1 MERWYRGNQM
11 EKKKIITENQ
21 EKRCRMIGIAGSNTG
36 VGCTHF
42 SIMLTNYLA
51 GYLRR
56 KAILLEFNES
66 GDLEKL
72 EYVCTGQMG
81 QKNPYRVLDA
91 DYYKYAGPEAVKE
104 VLQRGYDDILID
116 FGSVKDGANELYW
129 RCDKKFLVG
138 SFTEWQQESFRE
150 FEMEQRAKQKKAGRV
165 SRYLEARRPEENSRE
180 DFGSMQN
187 GFRFQRMPSRSRRS
201 AGNFFSVSCKN
212 DIKGRFP

>member
-11 EKKKIITENQ
+11 EKKKIITETQ

>member
-116 FGSVKDGANELYW
+116 LDRSKMAQTNYIGDAIKSSWRVPLRSGSRRVSGNSRW
-129 RCDKKFLVG
+129 N
-138 SFTEWQQESFRE
+138 RE
-150 FEMEQRAKQKKAGRV
+150 RNRKKAGRV

>member
-1 MERWYRGNQM
+1 M
-11 EKKKIITENQ
+11 EKKKIITETQ

-150 FEMEQRAKQKKAGRV
+150 FEMEQRAKQKRV

>member
-1 MERWYRGNQM
+1 M

>member
-1 MERWYRGNQM
+1 
-11 EKKKIITENQ
+11 
-21 EKRCRMIGIAGSNTG
+21 
-36 VGCTHF
+36 
-42 SIMLTNYLA
+42 MLTNYLA

-138 SFTEWQQESFRE
+138 SFTEWQQESSDQCRTDSVFSGCLLGHEGVRGI
-150 FEMEQRAKQKKAGRV
+150 F
-165 SRYLEARRPEENSRE
+165 
-180 DFGSMQN
+180 
-187 GFRFQRMPSRSRRS
+187 S
-201 AGNFFSVSCKN
+201 AYPVKMT
-212 DIKGRFP
+212 

>member
-1 MERWYRGNQM
+1 M

-72 EYVCTGQMG
+72 TG
-81 QKNPYRVLDA
+81 
-91 DYYKYAGPEAVKE
+91 
-104 VLQRGYDDILID
+104 
-116 FGSVKDGANELYW
+116 YW
-129 RCDKKFLVG
+129 MRIII
-138 SFTEWQQESFRE
+138 
-150 FEMEQRAKQKKAGRV
+150 
-165 SRYLEARRPEENSRE
+165 
-180 DFGSMQN
+180 SMQD
-187 GFRFQRMPSRSRRS
+187 QRL
-201 AGNFFSVSCKN
+201 
-212 DIKGRFP
+212 

>member
-1 MERWYRGNQM
+1 M

-116 FGSVKDGANELYW
+116 FGS
-129 RCDKKFLVG
+129 
-138 SFTEWQQESFRE
+138 
-150 FEMEQRAKQKKAGRV
+150 
-165 SRYLEARRPEENSRE
+165 
-180 DFGSMQN
+180 MQN

>member
-1 MERWYRGNQM
+1 
-11 EKKKIITENQ
+11 
-21 EKRCRMIGIAGSNTG
+21 MIGIAGSNTG

-91 DYYKYAGPEAVKE
+91 DYYKYQSK
-104 VLQRGYDDILID
+104 ID
-116 FGSVKDGANELYW
+116 QQ
-129 RCDKKFLVG
+129 
-138 SFTEWQQESFRE
+138 TEGV
-150 FEMEQRAKQKKAGRV
+150 QKK
-165 SRYLEARRPEENSRE
+165 
-180 DFGSMQN
+180 
-187 GFRFQRMPSRSRRS
+187 
-201 AGNFFSVSCKN
+201 
-212 DIKGRFP
+212 

>member
-116 FGSVKDGANELYW
+116 FGSVKDGANE
-129 RCDKKFLVG
+129 
-138 SFTEWQQESFRE
+138 
-150 FEMEQRAKQKKAGRV
+150 
-165 SRYLEARRPEENSRE
+165 
-180 DFGSMQN
+180 
-187 GFRFQRMPSRSRRS
+187 
-201 AGNFFSVSCKN
+201 
-212 DIKGRFP
+212 

>member
-1 MERWYRGNQM
+1 M
-11 EKKKIITENQ
+11 EKKKIITETQ

-91 DYYKYAGPEAVKE
+91 DYYKYAGPEAMKE

>member
-1 MERWYRGNQM
+1 M
-11 EKKKIITENQ
+11 EKKKIITETQ

-129 RCDKKFLVG
+129 RCDKKFSRRVSG
-138 SFTEWQQESFRE
+138 NSRWNRE
-150 FEMEQRAKQKKAGRV
+150 RNRKKAGRV

-180 DFGSMQN
+180 DFGSIQS

-201 AGNFFSVSCKN
+201 AGDFFSGSCKN
-212 DIKGRFP
+212 DIKGQFP

>member
-1 MERWYRGNQM
+1 
-11 EKKKIITENQ
+11 
-21 EKRCRMIGIAGSNTG
+21 MIGIAGSNTG

-116 FGSVKDGANELYW
+116 FGSVKDGANELY
-129 RCDKKFLVG
+129 
-138 SFTEWQQESFRE
+138 
-150 FEMEQRAKQKKAGRV
+150 
-165 SRYLEARRPEENSRE
+165 LEARRPEENSRE

-187 GFRFQRMPSRSRRS
+187 GFRFQRTPSRSRRS

>member
-1 MERWYRGNQM
+1 
-11 EKKKIITENQ
+11 
-21 EKRCRMIGIAGSNTG
+21 
-36 VGCTHF
+36 
-42 SIMLTNYLA
+42 MLTNYLA

-72 EYVCTGQMG
+72 EYVCTGQLG

-150 FEMEQRAKQKKAGRV
+150 FEMEQRAKQKKSWQSLAV
-165 SRYLEARRPEENSRE
+165 
-180 DFGSMQN
+180 FGSEETRREFSRR
-187 GFRFQRMPSRSRRS
+187 FRINAERIPFSADAFLVTKECGEFFQR
-201 AGNFFSVSCKN
+201 
-212 DIKGRFP
+212 IL

>member
-1 MERWYRGNQM
+1 
-11 EKKKIITENQ
+11 
-21 EKRCRMIGIAGSNTG
+21 MIGIAGSNTG

-116 FGSVKDGANELYW
+116 FGSVKDGANELSSLW
-129 RCDKKFLVG
+129 VPLRSG
-138 SFTEWQQESFRE
+138 SRRASGNSRWNRE
-150 FEMEQRAKQKKAGRV
+150 RNRKKAGRV

-187 GFRFQRMPSRSRRS
+187 GFRFQRMPSWSRRS

-212 DIKGRFP
+212 GIKGRFP

>member
-1 MERWYRGNQM
+1 
-11 EKKKIITENQ
+11 
-21 EKRCRMIGIAGSNTG
+21 MIGIAGSNTG

-129 RCDKKFLVG
+129 RCDKSSWWVPLRSG
-138 SFTEWQQESFRE
+138 SRRVSGNSRWNRE
-150 FEMEQRAKQKKAGRV
+150 RNRKKAGRV

>member
-1 MERWYRGNQM
+1 M
-11 EKKKIITENQ
+11 EKKKIITETQ

-150 FEMEQRAKQKKAGRV
+150 FEMEQRAKQKKR
-165 SRYLEARRPEENSRE
+165 
-180 DFGSMQN
+180 
-187 GFRFQRMPSRSRRS
+187 FRINAERIPFSADAFLVTKECGEFFQR
-201 AGNFFSVSCKN
+201 
-212 DIKGRFP
+212 IL

>member
-1 MERWYRGNQM
+1 MVQGKPDGKE
-11 EKKKIITENQ
+11 KIITETQ

>member
-1 MERWYRGNQM
+1 
-11 EKKKIITENQ
+11 
-21 EKRCRMIGIAGSNTG
+21 MIGIAGSNTG

-104 VLQRGYDDILID
+104 VLQRGYDRYPDRFRIGQRWRKRIILEMQIKSSWWVPLRS
-116 FGSVKDGANELYW
+116 GSRRVSGNSRW
-129 RCDKKFLVG
+129 N
-138 SFTEWQQESFRE
+138 RE
-150 FEMEQRAKQKKAGRV
+150 RNRKKAGRV

-187 GFRFQRMPSRSRRS
+187 GFRFQRTPSRSRRS

>member
-1 MERWYRGNQM
+1 
-11 EKKKIITENQ
+11 
-21 EKRCRMIGIAGSNTG
+21 MIGIAGSNTG

-138 SFTEWQQESFRE
+138 SFTEWAQEGFRE
-150 FEMEQRAKQKKAGRV
+150 FEMEQRAETEKKLAESRGIWKRGDQKRI
-165 SRYLEARRPEENSRE
+165 LEKISDQYRADSVFSGCLLGHE
-180 DFGSMQN
+180 GVW
-187 GFRFQRMPSRSRRS
+187 GIFQR
-201 AGNFFSVSCKN
+201 
-212 DIKGRFP
+212 IL

>member
-1 MERWYRGNQM
+1 
-11 EKKKIITENQ
+11 
-21 EKRCRMIGIAGSNTG
+21 
-36 VGCTHF
+36 
-42 SIMLTNYLA
+42 MLTNYLA

>member
-1 MERWYRGNQM
+1 M
-11 EKKKIITENQ
+11 EKKKFITETQ
-21 EKRCRMIGIAGSNTG
+21 EKQCRMIGIAGSNTG

-42 SIMLTNYLA
+42 SIMLTSYLV

-81 QKNPYRVLDA
+81 QKNPYRILDA
-91 DYYKYAGPEAVKE
+91 DYYKHAGPEAVKE

-180 DFGSMQN
+180 DFESIQS
-187 GFRFQRMPSRSRRS
+187 GFCFQRMPSRSRRN
-201 AGNFFSVSCKN
+201 AGSFFSGSCKN
-212 DIKGRFP
+212 DIKGQFP